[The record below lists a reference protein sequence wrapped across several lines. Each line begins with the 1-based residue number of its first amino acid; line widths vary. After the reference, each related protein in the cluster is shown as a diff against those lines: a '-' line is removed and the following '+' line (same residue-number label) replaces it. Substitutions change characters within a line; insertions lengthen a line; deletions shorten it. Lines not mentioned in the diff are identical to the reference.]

1 MANVLY
7 PIGKKAL
14 LDGDIDLLVDDIKVV
29 AVSSTYTYNS
39 AHDFYNDLTGV
50 IQESANLSGK
60 STTGGTFDAADLTP
74 AFTGVGTDI
83 DAIILFKDTGNVAT
97 DRLIAYIDTGT
108 GFPLTQDGGNV
119 NITWNGDGI
128 FSI

>member
-1 MANVLY
+1 MANALY
-7 PIGKKAL
+7 PIGKKAI
-14 LDGDIDLLVDDIKVV
+14 LDADIDLLVSDIKVV

-39 AHDFYNDLTGV
+39 AHDFYADLTGV

-60 STTGGTFDAADLTP
+60 TTTGGTFDASDLAP
-74 AFTGVGTDI
+74 AFTGVSTNI
-83 DAIILFKDTGNVAT
+83 DAIILFQDTGNVAT

-119 NITWNGDGI
+119 NITWDASGI